1 MRISQIT
8 SQRPTWGWFTIWSIR
23 WLWVVF
29 RGCAWWQCRVRV
41 HHLEVLFQKR
51 PIGELEV
58 TVSAVGDPRLRLDR
72 LIFLR
77 LVDFV
82 QVNVLVVCIKV

>member
-1 MRISQIT
+1 M
-8 SQRPTWGWFTIWSIR
+8 
-23 WLWVVF
+23 
-29 RGCAWWQCRVRV
+29 

-72 LIFLR
+72 LIFLG

-82 QVNVLVVCIKV
+82 QVNVLVVGIKV